1 MTLMHV
7 SERLM
12 LGVCCVHGMAVR
24 LMCHKNRTPNP
35 CSERTDSNMG
45 LRHRKAGNTNREHW
59 MYRTVRGVSHWASQV
74 SQW

>member
-1 MTLMHV
+1 MYSYPQMTLMHV

-12 LGVCCVHGMAVR
+12 FGVCCVHGMAVR

-45 LRHRKAGNTNREHW
+45 RRHRKAENTNREHSGC
-59 MYRTVRGVSHWASQV
+59 TELFVG
-74 SQW
+74 